1 MTQMHKAREG
11 TITPEM
17 KRVAEKENVDPKFIR
32 DGVGAGNIVI
42 TLNNKH
48 DWIEPLGIGK
58 GLSTKINA
66 NIGTS
71 QDTCNLP
78 KELEKVDAAIEAGA
92 DTIMDLSTGGELD
105 FVRKEVL
112 KRSSVPVGTVPIYQ
126 VAVEYQRKGK
136 EFYKSSADDLFEAIE
151 KNGEDGV
158 DFITVHCGVTLE
170 TMERVKKEGRIMG
183 VVSRGGALLVDWM
196 KKNKKENPLFEYYD
210 RLLKIAKKY
219 DMTLSLGD
227 GFRPGCLG
235 DATDRGQ
242 VQETIILGEL
252 TERAWAED
260 VQVMIEGPGHV
271 PINQI
276 EANIILQKRLC
287 HDAPFYVLGPLVT
300 DIAAGY
306 DHITC
311 AIGGAIAATAGADFL
326 CYVTPSEHL
335 RLPDTDDVRE
345 GVIATKIAAH
355 AADIGKGVKGA
366 MKRDILMSKMRKAF
380 DWEGMFKYALDPKKA
395 RSMRGEDLPKDNE
408 VCTMCSELCAMRLG
422 TIEKE
427 N

>member
-196 KKNKKENPLFEYYD
+196 KKNKKENPLFEHYD

-219 DMTLSLGD
+219 EVNSRKGL
-227 GFRPGCLG
+227 
-235 DATDRGQ
+235 
-242 VQETIILGEL
+242 
-252 TERAWAED
+252 
-260 VQVMIEGPGHV
+260 
-271 PINQI
+271 
-276 EANIILQKRLC
+276 
-287 HDAPFYVLGPLVT
+287 VL
-300 DIAAGY
+300 
-306 DHITC
+306 
-311 AIGGAIAATAGADFL
+311 
-326 CYVTPSEHL
+326 
-335 RLPDTDDVRE
+335 
-345 GVIATKIAAH
+345 K
-355 AADIGKGVKGA
+355 
-366 MKRDILMSKMRKAF
+366 MSRK
-380 DWEGMFKYALDPKKA
+380 
-395 RSMRGEDLPKDNE
+395 
-408 VCTMCSELCAMRLG
+408 
-422 TIEKE
+422 
-427 N
+427 